1 MKSVNIIIII
11 SILLIIG
18 FTIFIILY
26 NKNNI
31 SSLSGITIKF
41 TNTLS
46 FSIRAIFI
54 QDSNMNTYPMTL
66 SSPIAQNQL
75 VTIPI
80 PKSYLNSDITS
91 LVIVCTESNDINDR
105 NGFGFSLISDN
116 NNIIYY
122 PIGRGGDITPTFT
135 SGNTLGTLIPPTTN
149 NTTCVGV
156 CTNSLFPTT
165 GAITVTNNHTSDIS
179 ILVNSQRVK
188 LEQGTELFR
197 NGPISPGSTI
207 TTAVL
212 DNLSKAITIVSVDGN
227 ENAIE
232 IILLYKLSNGKIS
245 RVVFGPNIL
254 TIGLSITPGNLS
266 SNQSISFIRF

>member
-46 FSIRAIFI
+46 FSIQAIFI

-105 NGFGFSLISDN
+105 NGFGFSLITMFYIFCN
-116 NNIIYY
+116 
-122 PIGRGGDITPTFT
+122 
-135 SGNTLGTLIPPTTN
+135 
-149 NTTCVGV
+149 
-156 CTNSLFPTT
+156 
-165 GAITVTNNHTSDIS
+165 
-179 ILVNSQRVK
+179 
-188 LEQGTELFR
+188 
-197 NGPISPGSTI
+197 
-207 TTAVL
+207 
-212 DNLSKAITIVSVDGN
+212 
-227 ENAIE
+227 
-232 IILLYKLSNGKIS
+232 
-245 RVVFGPNIL
+245 
-254 TIGLSITPGNLS
+254 
-266 SNQSISFIRF
+266 